1 MVKRVLALGGDGI
14 GPEVIDATVYILEGM
29 GISSLEI
36 VREFVGEEAIKEDK
50 PAFSEE
56 VREQID
62 GSDAVIFGAT
72 GGTASPCLHYL
83 RWGLDNFANVRP
95 VKYYEGV
102 RTPLKDPE
110 GIDFVFVREN
120 LEGMYAC
127 MGREGKIEDLLNVGL
142 ISEGEF
148 DKYGRNAFYG
158 ARVISERGSERVG
171 RFACELAM
179 KRKRCGGKGKLTI
192 IHKANVLKLQDGL
205 FRDTI
210 YRVVEEEF
218 SELEVDDYYV
228 DNMARMLIRYPKEF
242 DVVVIPN
249 MMGDI
254 LTDLSA
260 ELVGGLGISS
270 SGLFGGRVPYF
281 EPIHGS
287 APKYAGS
294 GVANPIA
301 TILSSVMMLE
311 YLGFE
316 KEAEC
321 LDDAV
326 ASLIL
331 GATDP
336 EENWRFLPRDLV
348 SEQVRIECGY
358 AETMQV
364 AEEILKECK

>member
-1 MVKRVLALGGDGI
+1 MAKRIVALGGDGI
-14 GPEVIDATVYILEGM
+14 GPEVIDATVFLLREM
-29 GISSLEI
+29 GIHSLEI
-36 VREFVGEEAIKEDK
+36 VRELIGEEAVEKDK
-50 PAFSEE
+50 AVFSEAT
-56 VREQID
+56 RELID
-62 GSDAVIFGAT
+62 SSDAVLFGAT
-72 GGTASPCLHYL
+72 GGTASPVLHYL

-95 VKYYEGV
+95 VKYYEGAS
-102 RTPLKDPE
+102 TPLKDPE
-110 GIDFVFVREN
+110 GINFVFVREN

-127 MGREGKIEDLLNVGL
+127 MGKEGKIEELLKGGL
-142 ISEGEF
+142 ISEEEF
-148 DKYGRNAFYG
+148 EKYGEKAFFG
-158 ARVISERGSERVG
+158 TRVISEKGSERVG

-179 KRKRCGGKGKLTI
+179 KRKRGGSEGKLTI
-192 IHKANVLKLQDGL
+192 IHKSNVLKMQDGL
-205 FRDTI
+205 FKDTI
-210 YRVVEEEF
+210 YRVVGEEF
-218 SELEVDDYYV
+218 PELEVDDYYV

-287 APKYAGS
+287 APKYTGT

-311 YLGFE
+311 YLGFD

-321 LDDAV
+321 LECAV

-331 GATDP
+331 EARDP
-336 EENWRFLPRDLV
+336 EENWRSLPRDLV
-348 SEQVRIECGY
+348 SDPMKIEGRY
-358 AETMQV
+358 AKTMQV
-364 AEEILKECK
+364 AEKILERV